1 MYYDPVL
8 DQSPES
14 LIWMTPLGDFYLKV
28 RKKNK
33 IMNS

>member
-1 MYYDPVL
+1 MYYLPVL

-14 LIWMTPLGDFYLKV
+14 LIWMILLGDFYLKV

-33 IMNS
+33 MMNS